1 MLINSPIEP
10 LVELSESA
18 RWSTLARMVFNCSI
32 VPWLDLM
39 TSERLGVSLV
49 LSSAPFCTGG
59 PVARLAVDVH
69 DGIAQNADSFQAGRG
84 IGAHSVSIFGS
95 DLEGHL
101 DRGELARG
109 YDSNFGHGAD
119 RIAFEVDRSTLFE
132 AGGILKI
139 GAKDDLALEQ
149 ATRASRHEEDESSQG
164 CQRHDDQ
171 NAHLQL

>member
-59 PVARLAVDVH
+59 PVAVLLLMSTTVSPRTPMVSRLDVESVRTASLYLAPILNVTST
-69 DGIAQNADSFQAGRG
+69 GVSLRAGTMP
-84 IGAHSVSIFGS
+84 ILVTVP
-95 DLEGHL
+95 
-101 DRGELARG
+101 DRV
-109 YDSNFGHGAD
+109 
-119 RIAFEVDRSTLFE
+119 AFEVDRSTLLE

-139 GAKDDLALEQ
+139 GAQDDLSL
-149 ATRASRHEEDESSQG
+149 
-164 CQRHDDQ
+164 
-171 NAHLQL
+171 